1 MTTRMRWI
9 ILGLALIVSAGCEQA
24 ARSTNATQDQSLE
37 RIKRAG
43 KFTWGADVVGGVPYV
58 FEDPKNPDTYIGFEV
73 DIAKGIA
80 RHLGVEQEL
89 VVKAWDSLIP
99 ELQKESFDM
108 AMNGL
113 EDLEERAKIVLFSR
127 PYYVY
132 TQQLTVTKDRSGIAT
147 LADLRGHTVATLS
160 GSAAEDILRATP
172 GITVRTNPEIVY
184 SYRDLETRVVDA
196 VLLDSPIA
204 AAYGA
209 TNPKLKNVGESFA
222 EGRYIIAFRRS
233 DAALR
238 DAVNG
243 ALEAMVQSGE
253 MKRIYERWGL
263 MDTHQRQIGIL

>member
-1 MTTRMRWI
+1 MKWI
-9 ILGLALIVSAGCEQA
+9 VLALVLIVSAGCEPGK
-24 ARSTNATQDQSLE
+24 RSTTTQDQSLE

-58 FEDPKNPDTYIGFEV
+58 FEDEKNPNTYIGFEV

-89 VVKAWDSLIP
+89 VVKAWDSLVP
-99 ELQKESFDM
+99 ELQKQSFDM

-113 EDLEERAKIVLFSR
+113 EDLEERGKMVLFSR

-132 TQQLTVTKDRSGIAT
+132 SQQLTVNKDREGIAT
-147 LADLRGHTVATLS
+147 LADLRGRVVATLS

-172 GITVRTNPEIVY
+172 GIAVRANPEIVY
-184 SYRDLETRVVDA
+184 SYRDLETRLVDA

-204 AAYGA
+204 VAYGA
-209 TNPKLKNVGESFA
+209 TNPKLKNVGDSFA
-222 EGRYIIAFRRS
+222 EGRYVIAFRRS
-233 DAALR
+233 DTALR

-243 ALEAMVQSGE
+243 ALDAMIRSGE
-253 MKRIYERWGL
+253 LKAIFERWGL
-263 MDTHQRQIGIL
+263 MDTHQSQIGIL